1 MLVNDAAEVADLVG
15 DLGTDAA
22 ADERVPDGPL
32 DRLEPTARD
41 VYEAIPA
48 RLAVTVDQLCAET
61 GLSVPACMAA
71 LGRLGASGLV
81 TRADDGWR
89 LVKTGRGAPRGGD
102 A

>member
-1 MLVNDAAEVADLVG
+1 
-15 DLGTDAA
+15 
-22 ADERVPDGPL
+22 L

-48 RLAVTVDQLCAET
+48 RQAVTVDQLCAET

-81 TRADDGWR
+81 ARADGGWR
-89 LVKTGRGAPRGGD
+89 LAKIGHGAPKAAMLD
-102 A
+102 LD